1 MRMPSALL
9 AFMLTFGVTTH
20 AGAPAL
26 GAQQADVAAGT
37 KLRFELRN
45 GERHE
50 GRVVSLGADGLEAA
64 FLKNGATAKYPLADI
79 ARMEVVS
86 GHHRPVMRGAT
97 IGFVAG
103 ASVGAVIGALSYD
116 KPDFFIGKRSD
127 AALFGAFLLGLPGL
141 VVGGVQ
147 GIFPRDRWQEV
158 RLDGGAPRFNVRSLP
173 AGGSGVGLALA
184 F

>member
-1 MRMPSALL
+1 MRMPSAVL
-9 AFMLTFGVTTH
+9 AFILTFGVTTH
-20 AGAPAL
+20 AVAPDL
-26 GAQQADVAAGT
+26 VGQPADVAAGT

-64 FLKNGATAKYPLADI
+64 FPKIGTTARYSLADI

-86 GHHRPVMRGAT
+86 GQRRPVMRGAT

-116 KPDFFIGKRSD
+116 KPDFIVGKRSD
-127 AALFGAFLLGLPGL
+127 AAWLGAFLLGLPGL

-147 GIFPRDRWQEV
+147 GLFPRDRWQEV

>member
-1 MRMPSALL
+1 MPSAVL
-9 AFMLTFGVTTH
+9 AFILTFGVTNH
-20 AGAPAL
+20 VAAPAL
-26 GAQQADVAAGT
+26 GAQQAAVAAGA

-50 GRVVSLGADGLEAA
+50 GRVISLGADGLEAA
-64 FLKNGATAKYPLADI
+64 RNGVSARYPLADI

-103 ASVGAVIGALSYD
+103 ASLGAVIGALSYD
-116 KPDFFIGKRSD
+116 KPDIIVGKRSD
-127 AALFGAFLLGLPGL
+127 AAWLGAFLLGLPGL

-147 GIFPRDRWQEV
+147 GLFPRDRWQEV
-158 RLDGGAPRFNVRSLP
+158 RLDAGAPRFNVRSLP